1 MSASICRRLSPTH
14 LVPPS
19 WHQGSRAALHNNIS
33 SSNHLAHRSNDTW
46 LVYHAVCPF
55 TAHVSNAYLLK
66 TQART
71 PVRYLMLPAMQNISS
86 HSRTRKTS
94 HIATFI
100 PQVIFPFCRS
110 FPPSF
115 KYWIFTVASLGT
127 PLSNLINEW
136 LLNEIL
142 SVLPAHSL
150 CIKLS
155 TVLTQPHGLNDT
167 ESHGTETCKWKVVKQ
182 NKVSRVHRVVP
193 GDSWRQLRFTVCL
206 TTKHSHQWHK
216 LSSMI
221 KRNLKTKTKLK
232 WRNWNWKIF
241 HNLNHTSCHW
251 HTHYNRSRWT
261 AYENRVPGCQKL
273 QMMA

>member
-1 MSASICRRLSPTH
+1 MVEDWRSHSWTDDVLKWCDKHMTKRDRIECRKFIIPTMEPQRSRDSENKEWTTLIVTMDVVESLLEDSLEQLRASQQVWVSASTCRRLSPSH

-19 WHQGSRAALHNNIS
+19 SHRGSRAALHNNIS

-66 TQART
+66 THART

-86 HSRTRKTS
+86 HSRTSKTS

-115 KYWIFTVASLGT
+115 KYWIFTVASLRT
-127 PLSNLINEW
+127 PLSNLINKW
-136 LLNEIL
+136 LLHEIL

-155 TVLTQPHGLNDT
+155 TVLTQPM
-167 ESHGTETCKWKVVKQ
+167 
-182 NKVSRVHRVVP
+182 VSM
-193 GDSWRQLRFTVCL
+193 T
-206 TTKHSHQWHK
+206 
-216 LSSMI
+216 
-221 KRNLKTKTKLK
+221 
-232 WRNWNWKIF
+232 
-241 HNLNHTSCHW
+241 
-251 HTHYNRSRWT
+251 
-261 AYENRVPGCQKL
+261 
-273 QMMA
+273 